1 MAPSPVLYCY
11 LFAVARE
18 TFASYGEL
26 LVLPLKIIGWAFVNR
41 GNILRRN
48 TFSRVAK
55 DLTSLTS
62 GGVFAMYFDVRQALC
77 HLHCAASQYST
88 FLFNQ

>member
-1 MAPSPVLYCY
+1 MAPSPVLHCY
-11 LFAVARE
+11 LSAVASE
-18 TFASYGEL
+18 TFGSYGEL
-26 LVLPLKIIGWAFVNR
+26 IFLPSKIIGWAFVNR

-77 HLHCAASQYST
+77 HLHCAASHHST
-88 FLFNQ
+88 CLFNQ